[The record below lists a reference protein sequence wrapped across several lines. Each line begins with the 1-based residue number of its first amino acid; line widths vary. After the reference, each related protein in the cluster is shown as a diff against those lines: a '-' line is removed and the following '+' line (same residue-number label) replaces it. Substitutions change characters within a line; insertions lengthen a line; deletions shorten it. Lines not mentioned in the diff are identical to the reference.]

1 MNIKIYND
9 ICILYFIILKYL
21 KIYLKKYLNFRNII
35 ILVYYYIILLY
46 YYIILLF
53 YCKINI

>member
-9 ICILYFIILKYL
+9 IYILYFIILKCL

-35 ILVYYYIILLY
+35 RNIILLY
-46 YYIILLF
+46 
-53 YCKINI
+53 